1 MSAKKDVEQMS
12 INELKVYI
20 AELEAKVDVYTQV
33 ISNSNFRAIVTD
45 KPLYSKFNPIDRD
58 SRRSSKPR
66 TTRPKE
72 FKPVEIDTGTD
83 SETEE

>member
-45 KPLYSKFNPIDRD
+45 RSA
-58 SRRSSKPR
+58 SRHSSKPR

-72 FKPVEIDTGTD
+72 FKPVEINTSAD